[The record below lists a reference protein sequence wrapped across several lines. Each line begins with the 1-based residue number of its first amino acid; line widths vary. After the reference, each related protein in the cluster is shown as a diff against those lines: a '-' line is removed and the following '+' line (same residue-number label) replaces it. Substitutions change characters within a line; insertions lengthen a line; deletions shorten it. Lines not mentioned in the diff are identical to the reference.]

1 MPMRLPPLPTLED
14 PDELEK
20 VLQGVAMLAYGILRC
35 ALCPL
40 ECAIEPTQ
48 TCMCPTQP
56 QCRNVKCQFVQ
67 Q

>member
-14 PDELEK
+14 PDVLEK

-35 ALCPL
+35 VLCPL